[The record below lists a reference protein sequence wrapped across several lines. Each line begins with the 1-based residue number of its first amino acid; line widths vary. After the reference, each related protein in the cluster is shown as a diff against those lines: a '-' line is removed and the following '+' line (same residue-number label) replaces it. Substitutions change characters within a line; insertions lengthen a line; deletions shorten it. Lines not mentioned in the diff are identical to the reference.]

1 MFEKHLFR
9 FSECQFFLLLE
20 VKTAWNQMSDSGA
33 LKTNE
38 LLICLVGRSDF
49 GMETWPQIGRESVV
63 AQVKQ
68 TCRTSN
74 SSLGRSQPS
83 VAASWPKIVEG
94 DGLQL

>member
-1 MFEKHLFR
+1 MILERENVKLPIMFEKHLLR

-20 VKTAWNQMSDSGA
+20 VKTALNQMSNSGA

-38 LLICLVGRSDF
+38 LLIC
-49 GMETWPQIGRESVV
+49 GRESVI

-74 SSLGRSQPS
+74 SSLGLSQPS
-83 VAASWPKIVEG
+83 VSSRHAN
-94 DGLQL
+94 